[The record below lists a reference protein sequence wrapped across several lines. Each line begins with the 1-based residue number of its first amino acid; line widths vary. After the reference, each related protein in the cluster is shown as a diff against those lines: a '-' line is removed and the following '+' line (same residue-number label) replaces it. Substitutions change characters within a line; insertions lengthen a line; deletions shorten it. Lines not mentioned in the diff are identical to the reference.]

1 MIVEQ
6 EHLKHM
12 EEKGK
17 QKSMDL
23 KNFEN
28 LIQNKKLKEK
38 LELARVLLE
47 YINAIYLIG
56 TFKIEMPDYNIIRII
71 SEYAKIDEHIFNQM
85 TAINALYERVDE
97 NGINEIDLEYL
108 LLKIDEIYGYIK
120 NKYGGRL
127 CYRRTLCRC

>member
-1 MIVEQ
+1 
-6 EHLKHM
+6 
-12 EEKGK
+12 
-17 QKSMDL
+17 MDL

-38 LELARVLLE
+38 LELILKSNDIEKKYTMARVLLE

-120 NKYGGRL
+120 NKYGDIKEME
-127 CYRRTLCRC
+127 

>member
-1 MIVEQ
+1 M
-6 EHLKHM
+6 
-12 EEKGK
+12 
-17 QKSMDL
+17 
-23 KNFEN
+23 
-28 LIQNKKLKEK
+28 
-38 LELARVLLE
+38 ARVLLE

-120 NKYGGRL
+120 NKYGDIKEME
-127 CYRRTLCRC
+127 

>member
-1 MIVEQ
+1 MY
-6 EHLKHM
+6 LK
-12 EEKGK
+12 K
-17 QKSMDL
+17 
-23 KNFEN
+23 FEN

-38 LELARVLLE
+38 LELILKSNDIEKKYTMARVLLE

-71 SEYAKIDEHIFNQM
+71 NEYAKIDEHIFDQM

-120 NKYGGRL
+120 NKYGDIKEME
-127 CYRRTLCRC
+127 